1 MHKITIDES
10 HNDIRHLGLR
20 AQCIAKPYLDILVIA
35 ETSRHGKHYGK
46 YWNDGKQSGIS
57 ECRGI
62 VHYTFGGEE
71 LHGKHHLLQHFETE
85 IL

>member
-10 HNDIRHLGLR
+10 HDDISHLGLR
-20 AQCIAKPYLDILVIA
+20 AQGIAKPYLNILIIT
-35 ETSRHGKHYGK
+35 ESSRHGKHYGE
-46 YWNDGKQSGIS
+46 YRNDGKQSGIC

-62 VHYTFGGEE
+62 VHHALGGEE
-71 LHGKHHLLQHFETE
+71 LHGEHHLLQHFETE